1 VSRRIAVTGSS
12 GFIGSNLV
20 EALSAKGDEVLRLA
34 RPFDPSRIA
43 DALRG
48 AAAVVHL
55 AGRVSA
61 VRERDFAEA
70 NVEGTRAVAEGAR
83 RAGVPIVHISSLAA
97 GGPAPAAAPRS
108 ESDPPAPITAYG
120 RSKLESERAIA
131 AMDGLRWTILRPTV
145 VYGPRDRGMLPLF
158 RMAARGVLP
167 LVGRRTAAFM
177 FVHVDDLIRAIDRA
191 IDAGAHGE
199 TLFVAHPRPATT
211 REVLEAVCA
220 AVGRRAPIVPIPDA
234 VLRAACAA
242 GDLAARLRGRRILLD
257 SSRYRELSA
266 DGFVCRVD
274 RLRER
279 LGVVA
284 EIDLGSGLART
295 AAWYRSQGWI

>member
-1 VSRRIAVTGSS
+1 MSRRIAVTGSS
-12 GFIGSNLV
+12 GFIGRNLV
-20 EALSAKGDEVLRLA
+20 EALSAKGDDVLPIM

-48 AAAVVHL
+48 TDAVVHL

-61 VRERDFAEA
+61 VRERDFVEA

-97 GGPAPAAAPRS
+97 GGPAPSGAPRS
-108 ESDPPAPITAYG
+108 EGDPPAPITAYG
-120 RSKLESERAIA
+120 RSKLESEHVIA
-131 AMDGLRWTILRPTV
+131 AIEGLRWTILRPTV

-211 REVLEAVCA
+211 REVLDAVCA
-220 AVGRRAPIVPIPDA
+220 AVGRRAPIVPVPDA
-234 VLRAACAA
+234 VLRVACAA
-242 GDLAARLRGRRILLD
+242 GDLASRMRGRRVLLD
-257 SSRYRELSA
+257 SSRYRELAA
-266 DGFVCRVD
+266 DGFVCRVE
-274 RLRER
+274 RLREC

-284 EIDLGSGLART
+284 EIELGAGLART
-295 AAWYRSQGWI
+295 ATWYRSEGWL